1 MELTLALEVANS
13 AVYAKF
19 ERYLTDVETAIL
31 RGTCQQQTYE
41 QIAEASGYSVSY
53 LTRDVGPKLW
63 KLLSQ
68 ALGERVSK
76 TNFQAALERYW
87 QKQQQEQV
95 EETQAVSTELLSETQ
110 SEVGQ
115 KTQTLESHKIDRSD
129 QTLSASAFV
138 VPLPSRQDWG
148 EAVDVHLFYG
158 RTTELNTLQ
167 HWILTDHC
175 HLIAVLGMG
184 GMGKTSLAVKL
195 GQQIQAELDYVIWR
209 SLRNAPPLTTLLQDW
224 VSFLS
229 DQQDVEPQLDHL
241 LHWLRSSRCLLIL
254 DNIETI
260 LQSGNPAGQ
269 YRSGYEDYGELF
281 KAVGE
286 RPHQSC
292 LILTSREKPAE
303 IAALEGIEFSVR
315 SMPLKGCL
323 ETAQTLI
330 QVKGLSGSDHQKQQ
344 LCDRYSS
351 NPLALKIVATSIQDL
366 FDGDIAQ
373 FLEQDTVIFNNI
385 RRLLDQQFERLSD
398 LEKTVM
404 FWLTINREWTT
415 IAELVADIFP
425 TPSRTELLEALESLS
440 WRSLIEK
447 QSGRYTQQPVV
458 MEYITDRLL
467 AQITTEINPL
477 RSGKSLETL
486 KNLRDYPLIKAQAR
500 DYIRATQTRL
510 ILEPISQDL
519 LRLFNTKEQVKI
531 ALFKQI
537 ATLQKQSPLE
547 PNYLAGNLLNL
558 LIHLKANLN
567 SADLSHL
574 SIWQTD
580 FRGVNLQ
587 GVNFSQ
593 SNLSKSIFTEIFGT
607 VYTLAF
613 SSDNQLLATGHSD
626 GEIRLWE
633 IETGQIIW
641 SVKGHSSSVLTL
653 AFSSVSS
660 NNLIAKENAR
670 KTPEMLVSGS
680 FDKTIKLWNISTG
693 KLSQT
698 LSGHQDAVW
707 SVAFSPNGE
716 QLASCSS
723 DRTLKIWNSDT
734 GKEQQTLRGHTA
746 AVTTLCY
753 SPDGKLIASGSED
766 LSLRLWETQSGQCLQ
781 TLNGHTTQI
790 SSVTF
795 STDGQTLAS
804 CEEQL
809 IKLWN
814 VKTGE
819 CTQTLQDSLTLVW
832 SVAFSP
838 DGQTL
843 AGSDGQ
849 ILRLWDVH
857 TGKCRQILSGYTG
870 QIWALAFSPNGQ
882 MLAASDNDQVEIWN
896 IETAE
901 RLRSWQGEVKT
912 AGSYWSL
919 AFDGEGEM
927 LASGSEDGTV
937 RLWDVAEA
945 DCLQILQHQT
955 KPVRALAFT
964 HSIAARNHKILA
976 SGGEDQVIWLWHISE
991 EVEPQT
997 LRGHTDT
1004 IWSVAFDPDGRL
1016 LASGSADQTIKI
1028 WDVNSG
1034 ECLNTLSGHQ
1044 DRLLSVIFS
1053 PDGQILASGSA
1064 DQTLKIW
1071 DVNSGGCLNTL
1082 TGHQGWVWSVALSPD
1097 GQILASGSEDRTIK
1111 LWDVNT
1117 GECIA
1122 TLAGHRKLVWSLAF
1136 SRDGQTLI
1144 SGSADQTA
1152 KYWDIQTFKCR
1163 ETFQGNTDLIWA
1175 FAYQKNQQ
1183 ILASGSRGENILLW
1197 NFPTAE
1203 PPRILQTPQPYDRMC
1218 LTGVTGLTAATLA
1231 NLKSLGA
1238 Q

>member
-1 MELTLALEVANS
+1 MEFTLALEVANS
-13 AVYAKF
+13 AVYDQF

-63 KLLSQ
+63 KVLSQ

-87 QKQQQEQV
+87 QKQQERV
-95 EETQAVSTELLSETQ
+95 EVLQAVSTELLSDTYN
-110 SEVGQ
+110 SEVSQ
-115 KTQTLESHKIDRSD
+115 RTETLESHKIDRPD
-129 QTLSASAFV
+129 QTLSPSASV
-138 VPLPSRQDWG
+138 VQLPSRQDWG

-229 DQQDVEPQLDHL
+229 EQQDVEPQLDRL

-254 DNIETI
+254 DNVETI

-281 KAVGE
+281 KAIGE

-292 LILTSREKPAE
+292 LLLTSREKPAE

-315 SMPLKGCL
+315 SMPLRGCL

-330 QVKGLSGSDHQKQQ
+330 QVKGLSGSDPQKQQ

-404 FWLTINREWTT
+404 FWLTINRDWTN
-415 IAELVADIFP
+415 IAELADDIVP
-425 TPSRTELLEALESLS
+425 TPSRTELLESLESLS

-467 AQITTEINPL
+467 AQITTEINSL
-477 RSGKSLETL
+477 SSGKSLDNL
-486 KNLRDYPLIKAQAR
+486 KNLRDYPLIKAQGR
-500 DYIRATQTRL
+500 DYIRATQIRL
-510 ILEPISQDL
+510 SLEPNSQEL
-519 LRLFNTKEQVKI
+519 LRIFKTKEQVKI

-547 PNYLAGNLLNL
+547 PNYLAGNILNL
-558 LIHLKANLN
+558 LIHLKTNLK

-574 SIWQTD
+574 NIWQTD

-607 VYTLAF
+607 VYSLAF

-633 IETGQIIW
+633 IETGQLLW

-653 AFSSVSS
+653 AFHSISKG
-660 NNLIAKENAR
+660 NTREK
-670 KTPEMLVSGS
+670 PEILASGS
-680 FDKTIKLWNISTG
+680 FDKTIKLWDISTG

-698 LSGHQDAVW
+698 LQSHQDAVW

-716 QLASCSS
+716 QLASCSG
-723 DRTLKIWNSDT
+723 DRTLKIWNSYT
-734 GKEQQTLRGHTA
+734 GKEQQTLRGHTDP
-746 AVTTLCY
+746 VTTLCY
-753 SPDGKLIASGSED
+753 SPDGKFIASGSED

-832 SVAFSP
+832 SVTFSP

-849 ILRLWDVH
+849 ILRLWDVQ

-870 QIWALAFSPNGQ
+870 QIWALAFSPNGE

-896 IETAE
+896 IATAE

-919 AFDGEGEM
+919 AFDAEGEM

-964 HSIAARNHKILA
+964 HSVAARNHKILA

-991 EVEPQT
+991 GGEPQA

-1004 IWSVAFDPDGRL
+1004 IWSVAFDPDGTV
-1016 LASGSADQTIKI
+1016 LASGSADQTLKI
-1028 WDVNSG
+1028 WDINTC
-1034 ECLNTLSGHQ
+1034 ECLNTLTGHQ

-1071 DVNSGGCLNTL
+1071 DINTGDGLNTFS
-1082 TGHQGWVWSVALSPD
+1082 GHQGWVWSVALSPD
-1097 GQILASGSEDRTIK
+1097 GQILASGSEDRTIR
-1111 LWDVNT
+1111 LWDIQT
-1117 GECIA
+1117 GDCIA
-1122 TLAGHRKLVWSLAF
+1122 TLAGHTKLVWSLAF
-1136 SRDGQTLI
+1136 SPDGRTLI

-1152 KYWDIQTFKCR
+1152 KCWDLQTLKCR
-1163 ETFQGNTDLIWA
+1163 ETFEGNTDLIWA
-1175 FAYQKNQQ
+1175 FVYQNNQQ
-1183 ILASGSRGENILLW
+1183 ILASGSRGESILLW
-1197 NFPTAE
+1197 NFPTE
-1203 PPRILQTPQPYDRMC
+1203 ETPRILQTPQPYDRMC
-1218 LTGVTGLTAATLA
+1218 LTGVTGLTAATMA

-1238 Q
+1238 QG